1 MNFVF
6 AADKNYL
13 PHFETVLKSVMC
25 YHENVNIFLFHSEEL
40 PEYFTTD
47 IALFLKRR
55 NSKFYHYHLTEEHLP
70 QYDHQ
75 NYITNIAF
83 ARYFIPRLFQ
93 YQNDNRWCYLDIDLV
108 VNGNLESVFEQ
119 MAENKQA
126 VAAVYDSS
134 VHIPTNNTHYFNS
147 GVMFFNSDLYDL
159 NEQDLVHVTLK
170 NPDLKYPDQDVLNH
184 FLKNKFLV
192 LDDSYNYQV
201 IYLYRDMTQLLEQ
214 NQKQFIFPKVL
225 HFSIQYKP
233 WIRLGYGGYFDY
245 YSIFTDMRTNVFF
258 GNNLFDFYQSLNWE
272 MIVSLPINYFQPL
285 AKQIYQ
291 QNFDYVVKGDAEIK
305 LLD

>member
-25 YHENVNIFLFHSEEL
+25 YHENVNIFLFHSEILSE
-40 PEYFTTD
+40 EF
-47 IALFLKRR
+47 IAHIGSFLKRR
-55 NSKFYHYHLTEEHLP
+55 NSHFYYYHLKEEDLP
-70 QYDHQ
+70 QFNHQ
-75 NYITNIAF
+75 NYITNLTF

-108 VNGNLESVFEQ
+108 VNANLENVFEQ
-119 MAENKQA
+119 MAEHQQA

-134 VHIPTNNTHYFNS
+134 VHIPSNIPHYFNA

-159 NEQDLVHVTLK
+159 DEQDLVNETLQ
-170 NPDLKYPDQDVLNH
+170 NPDLSYPDQDILNY
-184 FLKNKFLV
+184 FIRENYLV

-201 IYLYRDMTQLLEQ
+201 IYLYRDITQLLEQ
-214 NQKQFIFPKVL
+214 NKKQFIFPKVL

-233 WIRLGYGGYFDY
+233 WIRLDYCDYFDY
-245 YSIFTDMRTNVFF
+245 HSIFTDMRTNVFF

-291 QNFDYVVKGDAEIK
+291 QNFDYAVKGDAEIA
-305 LLD
+305 LVE